1 MVSLHQELGS
11 LAGNAPAVLVETPYG
26 FQENV
31 DEVTQK
37 ARRYFGGNVGV
48 RVEVPDGLRAPAE
61 EEGAAPDRAV
71 AALRSAGWVF
81 AGPGSP
87 SYAVRQWLGSPVA
100 NAFSDRLRRP
110 GVTVFASAA
119 ACAVGSA
126 TLPVYEIY
134 KVGTPPAWLPG
145 LDLLGQLEIPVAVI
159 PHFDNAEGG
168 THDTRYCYAG
178 ERRLVALEAQLSGG
192 TAILGVDE
200 HTAVLLDLDRET
212 ATVRGRGGMTIR
224 RQGDPQWWG
233 AGSELSFADLRAIVA
248 GSARPPASRPA
259 PAAPAEAHAAE
270 TTRTLEEVAR
280 GCEQQFDEAQG
291 ARDGAGMAR
300 AVLELDAAITGWST
314 DTLDTDAADQARSVL
329 RALVVRL
336 GDAAQTGLADPRDRL
351 GPLVEP
357 IVELRAAL
365 RERRE
370 WQAADALRD
379 ALAAGGVEVRD
390 TPDGSAWDLAE
401 S

>member
-1 MVSLHQELGS
+1 MVSLHQELGG
-11 LAGNAPAVLVETPYG
+11 LAGGAPALLVETPYG
-26 FQENV
+26 FQENA
-31 DEVTQK
+31 DEVTEK

-48 RVEVPDGLRAPAE
+48 RVEVPPGLRAPADGE
-61 EEGAAPDRAV
+61 AGAADRAV
-71 AALRSAGWVF
+71 AAVRSAGWVF

-100 NAFSDRLRRP
+100 SAFADRLRRP

-119 ACAVGSA
+119 ACAVGRA

-134 KVGTPPAWLPG
+134 KVGSPPEWLPG

-178 ERRLVALEAQLSGG
+178 ERRLVALEAQL
-192 TAILGVDE
+192 APEVAVLGVDE

-212 ATVRGRGGMTIR
+212 ATVRGRGGLTIR
-224 RQGDPQWWG
+224 RRGEAQWWG
-233 AGSELSFADLRAIVA
+233 AGSELSFAELRAIVA
-248 GSARPPASRPA
+248 GAARPAAPRPA
-259 PAAPAEAHAAE
+259 PEVAGVPEPDEA
-270 TTRTLEEVAR
+270 TRTLEEVAR
-280 GCEQQFDEAQG
+280 GCEEQFDEAQRE
-291 ARDGAGMAR
+291 RDAAGMAR
-300 AVLELDAAITGWST
+300 AVLELEAAITGWST

-329 RALVVRL
+329 RSLVVRL
-336 GDAAQTGLADPRDRL
+336 GDAAQSGLADPRDRL
-351 GPLVEP
+351 EPLVGP
-357 IVELRAAL
+357 ILELRTAL

-390 TPDGSAWDLAE
+390 TPDGTGWDLAE
-401 S
+401 R